1 MPTGVR
7 EMHQWS
13 HTCVQI
19 QVFPEG
25 HLRSRLVFWHQGRR
39 RRCWCLSPRPAP
51 LCLLVYV
58 SVSRLLAGRS
68 DGLMLTHT
76 THTCRQ
82 VHLGAE
88 ASVARC
94 QRGRCKDP
102 RHPSLGH
109 HPRAGGSLCTYI
121 HVHTYTSIYLSIYLS
136 LYIYRC
142 IHTHISCSLSLSL
155 SLSVSLSL
163 SLSLSLSIYI
173 YVYMYICISY
183 QHTMYAAYC
192 IQVFVFEY
200 LLIMFSY

>member
-1 MPTGVR
+1 MLVLYFPFVVSSARAIPANPTPTVVR

-39 RRCWCLSPRPAP
+39 RRCWCLSLRPAS
-51 LCLLVYV
+51 LRLRVNV
-58 SVSRLLAGRS
+58 SVSLHAGRS
-68 DGLMLTHT
+68 DCLMLTHT

-109 HPRAGGSLCTYI
+109 NPRAGGSLYTYI
-121 HVHTYTSIYLSIYLS
+121 HVHTYTSIYLSIYL
-136 LYIYRC
+136 Y
-142 IHTHISCSLSLSL
+142 
-155 SLSVSLSL
+155 
-163 SLSLSLSIYI
+163 IYI
-173 YVYMYICISY
+173 YCMVCILVYTSKWRL
-183 QHTMYAAYC
+183 
-192 IQVFVFEY
+192 V
-200 LLIMFSY
+200 S